1 MRANTPLSYAFEG
14 YYGTSY
20 YYNKCLDNEGVLI
33 LDNDRGEWVSLM
45 EVQNSISLLTM
56 NPKSFSLYGRN
67 SVSEEWTL
75 LTAMK
80 GLTFSLMGQKR
91 RIYFVNSVPYNQFK
105 FANFMG
111 DGANCIWRAE
121 SLNVYADNVLSEQA
135 PLSYPSNVEAYKDI
149 EIVEVGA
156 EGVG

>member
-1 MRANTPLSYAFEG
+1 MAVE
-14 YYGTSY
+14 
-20 YYNKCLDNEGVLI
+20 
-33 LDNDRGEWVSLM
+33 
-45 EVQNSISLLTM
+45 
-56 NPKSFSLYGRN
+56 
-67 SVSEEWTL
+67 
-75 LTAMK
+75 